1 MSTPLVNIDE
11 GIIDQADRAMESF
24 IERSL
29 ASKGQQEA
37 LTPTPL
43 PPRIQDSATDT
54 TQSAFDATRGSA
66 NSAGGRGGSSRRSEE
81 HELVVCHLGAP
92 GYRIF
97 TCRESTATSQL

>member
-1 MSTPLVNIDE
+1 MATPLDNIDD

-37 LTPTPL
+37 LTPVPL

-54 TQSAFDATRGSA
+54 TQSEFEAMRGSS
-66 NSAGGRGGSSRRSEE
+66 NSAGSRRGGGDE
-81 HELVVCHLGAP
+81 HELSVCHLGAP
-92 GYRIF
+92 GWRIF
-97 TCRESTATSQL
+97 TCKESTEEPQT